1 MSSWASAG
9 FFLFLM
15 ICIPFVLKIV
25 QRRYGIGLPVQSQGQ
40 PRVVSAVSLGAGQ
53 RLVVV
58 DVGPEE
64 ARERL
69 TLGVT
74 AQNIHC
80 LHRCPV
86 SVSVNEQVAST

>member
-9 FFLFLM
+9 LFLFV
-15 ICIPFVLKIV
+15 IVCIPFVLKV
-25 QRRYGIGLPVQSQGQ
+25 AQRRYGIGLPAHTQGQ
-40 PRVVSAVSLGAGQ
+40 PRVVSTVSVGAGQ

-58 DVGPEE
+58 DVGPED

-74 AQNIHC
+74 AQSIHC
-80 LHRCPV
+80 LHRYPV
-86 SVSVNEQVAST
+86 SVSANTQAEST